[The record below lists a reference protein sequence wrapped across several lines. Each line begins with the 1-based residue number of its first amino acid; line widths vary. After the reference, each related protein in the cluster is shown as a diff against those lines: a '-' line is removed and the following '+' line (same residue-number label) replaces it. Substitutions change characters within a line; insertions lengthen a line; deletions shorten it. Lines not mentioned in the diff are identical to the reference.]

1 MVFPFGSS
9 YFRNKEKNSS
19 MKTLL
24 SPWTVFKF
32 NNNNMVDNM
41 LIENPSNNRVD
52 VLMMIESIIV

>member
-1 MVFPFGSS
+1 
-9 YFRNKEKNSS
+9 